1 MRKISMILISLV
13 FLHLTNLSVFAEDKK
28 LNISP
33 IVQVISYFDVYG
45 KHPKMM

>member
-1 MRKISMILISLV
+1 MNKFIVSLV
-13 FLHLTNLSVFAEDKK
+13 FFFFLQSISLNTFAEDKK